1 MSQKVKR
8 AASGQITKDDVSDE
22 EGDEVETPGIV
33 SISLYILTFV
43 WITAETPNSTFTAQC
58 RDLC

>member
-22 EGDEVETPGIV
+22 EGGEVETPGII
-33 SISLYILTFV
+33 SISL
-43 WITAETPNSTFTAQC
+43 
-58 RDLC
+58 